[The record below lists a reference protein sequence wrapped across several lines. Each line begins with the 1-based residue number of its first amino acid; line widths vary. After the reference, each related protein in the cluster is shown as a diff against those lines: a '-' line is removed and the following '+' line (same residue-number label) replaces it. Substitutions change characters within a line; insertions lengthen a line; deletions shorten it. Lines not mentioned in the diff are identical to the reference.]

1 MFDWA
6 LKMLLLLAQPKVGKV
21 NVFLKKRSRLSV
33 CFVYV
38 ENLGLI

>member
-21 NVFLKKRSRLSV
+21 NVFLKKKKP
-33 CFVYV
+33 FVGLFYV